1 MEYLT
6 QIAAAG
12 ALLAIYYM
20 YEYWY
25 VTLSVLA
32 LGLVGMIFSF
42 VAGDRK

>member
-1 MEYLT
+1 MDHLA

-32 LGLVGMIFSF
+32 LGMFGMIFSF
-42 VAGDRK
+42 VVGDRK